1 MSPTPPKKGMF
12 PTPRDISVL
21 PRGLTPE
28 KIFSDPGAR
37 ERGIGLIPVDMWMTP
52 RIHPVLDIQLGCL
65 LIPPRA
71 PGTKKFF
78 PGVGPLDITEI
89 PRGVRNIPVLEVS
102 ADTPARVPL
111 ERKYFFPASDPW
123 VIPRY
128 PGVSKTYQFSE
139 VSADTPARVPLEQ
152 KIFFPASDPWV
163 IPRYPGVSETY
174 QISEVSAG
182 YHT

>member
-1 MSPTPPKKGMF
+1 MGP
-12 PTPRDISVL
+12 
-21 PRGLTPE
+21 
-28 KIFSDPGAR
+28 
-37 ERGIGLIPVDMWMTP
+37 
-52 RIHPVLDIQLGCL
+52 
-65 LIPPRA
+65 IPP
-71 PGTKKFF
+71 G
-78 PGVGPLDITEI
+78 
-89 PRGVRNIPVLEVS
+89 VS

-111 ERKYFFPASDPW
+111 DQKIFFPASDPW